1 MLPLGVTTPGSGT
14 RPASACGAPA
24 SAAVTSARP
33 RTARIPASVLPEG
46 AIVPRGL
53 RIGVAKEIKT
63 DEYRVALTPA
73 GARELIQRGHEVLV
87 EAAAGEGSAFPDE
100 QYERAGAR
108 IVTVDEAWGRADLL
122 LKVKEPIEPEY
133 SRLRDGLVLF
143 TYLHIAADE
152 LLTRALADS
161 GIAAVAYETVETD
174 DHRLPLL
181 APMSEIAGRLA
192 PQAAAHFLEKPL
204 GGRGVLLA
212 GTPGVAP
219 GQVVVLGGGIV
230 GYNAA
235 IIALGLGAQ
244 VTILERSIDRMRHLD
259 EVLSGRVTLL
269 MSSSL
274 EVEERIATAD
284 VVIGAVLIPG
294 ARAPKLVTREML
306 GDMKPG
312 AVIVDVA
319 IDQGGCIETAHPTT
333 HSDPVYTVDGIIH
346 YCVANMPGGVPIT
359 STKALTNATLPYV
372 EAIADHGLAEAVSR
386 DQALARGVNVVD
398 GKVTY
403 EAVAEAHG
411 LDYTPL
417 DDVLPLAA
425 V

>member
-1 MLPLGVTTPGSGT
+1 VKVGVPSEVK
-14 RPASACGAPA
+14 A
-24 SAAVTSARP
+24 
-33 RTARIPASVLPEG
+33 
-46 AIVPRGL
+46 
-53 RIGVAKEIKT
+53 

-73 GARELIQRGHEVLV
+73 GARELVQRGHEVLV
-87 EAAAGEGSAFPDE
+87 ETTAGEGSAFADAD
-100 QYERAGAR
+100 YERAGAR
-108 IVTVDEAWGRADLL
+108 IVSVEDAWGKAELL

-133 SRLRDGLVLF
+133 PRMREGLVLF

-152 LLTRALADS
+152 PLTRALANS

-174 DHRLPLL
+174 DRRLPLL

-219 GQVVVLGGGIV
+219 GRVVVLGGGIV

-259 EVLSGRVTLL
+259 EILSGRVSLL

-274 EVEERIATAD
+274 QVEESIEQAD

-294 ARAPKLVTREML
+294 ARAPKLITRDML
-306 GDMKPG
+306 GHMQRG
-312 AVIVDVA
+312 AIIVDVA
-319 IDQGGCIETAHPTT
+319 IDQGGCIETAHATT
-333 HSDPVYTVDGIIH
+333 HSDPVYEVDGVTH

-372 EAIADHGLAEAVSR
+372 EAIADHGLARAVAR
-386 DQALARGVNVVD
+386 DAALARGVNVFD
-398 GKVTY
+398 GKITY

-411 LDYTPL
+411 ADFTPL
-417 DDVLPLAA
+417 EDVLPLAA
-425 V
+425 A